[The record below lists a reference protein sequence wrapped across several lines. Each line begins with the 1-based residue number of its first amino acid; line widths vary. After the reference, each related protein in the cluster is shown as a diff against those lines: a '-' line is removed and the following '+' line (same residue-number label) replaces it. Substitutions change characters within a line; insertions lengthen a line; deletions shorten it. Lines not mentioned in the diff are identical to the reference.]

1 MAINF
6 NDTHEPSALM
16 IPDDEGGFLQV
27 VDEPVRKYLNE
38 SLPENFNFAGSNS
51 QGGPANQALALKSDY
66 GTNVEFINST
76 GVASSDISTF
86 VCYNS
91 DRNLQTMAADVAGD
105 FIGKVRSATKADSA
119 TTANTATYSDYLNI
133 VQNNEIRLNLNGSTN
148 ASSIWFN
155 WGWSDSADRDTR
167 VGSYS
172 FGDGSGTG
180 TLAGLVASHIYAISL
195 GRATLWSGTWSS
207 GTLII
212 PNARKYST
220 IILYGKPASDESNCS
235 YVFSPGLTGNAQF
248 CSNIAYFTFRIEPSG
263 EYDTKLTMKTNP
275 DGGSLIQIS
284 GVTQYRA

>member
-91 DRNLQTMAADVAGD
+91 DKNFQTMSATAAGN
-105 FIGKVRSATKADSA
+105 FIGKVRSAANADAATKAA
-119 TTANTATYSDYLNI
+119 YSDYLNI
-133 VQNNEIRLNLNGSTN
+133 VQANEIRLNLNGSTN
-148 ASSIWFN
+148 VSSIWFN
-155 WGWSDSADRDTR
+155 WSWSDSADRDMR

-172 FGDGSGTG
+172 FGDGTGTG
-180 TLAGLVASHIYAISL
+180 TLAGLAASHIYANSL
-195 GRATLWSGTWSS
+195 KWATLWSGSLTSGSITVSNASKYSALIVFGIPGSSEAPVSQCIPSGSISKIQLTSNLAYLTYKITSS
-207 GTLII
+207 GDNMVINII
-212 PNARKYST
+212 RN
-220 IILYGKPASDESNCS
+220 
-235 YVFSPGLTGNAQF
+235 
-248 CSNIAYFTFRIEPSG
+248 PSG
-263 EYDTKLTMKTNP
+263 
-275 DGGSLIQIS
+275 GSITYVWGIAR
-284 GVTQYRA
+284 YRA